1 MNIFIIV
8 QPFAAVCFAFRP
20 SFSHYFCLFLIWFS
34 CLTTLIVILP
44 FSSYCYLYPSYF
56 IHLSHLLAPSPWTVQ
71 YCHVLALTD
80 TITLLFSWNLMLNA
94 SRLSPIYNSVD
105 WPLFPTTRGFIYQL
119 IQSVRCT
126 SVVRT
131 RVNVSDQID
140 RGTYIRDGL
149 LLKIKILHI
158 YLYFIATEYWWNNA
172 LVEYIDNWTQSYSQI
187 IIYRNHQKIIFNG
200 WVINDV

>member
-149 LLKIKILHI
+149 FSQNQNFTYLSVLHSHRVLMK
-158 YLYFIATEYWWNNA
+158 YCPCG
-172 LVEYIDNWTQSYSQI
+172 
-187 IIYRNHQKIIFNG
+187 IYRQLNRNNHIPKSSKNNI
-200 WVINDV
+200 

>member
-1 MNIFIIV
+1 MTSAVLALTNATWTFLLLSNLLLQYVLPSVRHSVIISV
-8 QPFAAVCFAFRP
+8 
-20 SFSHYFCLFLIWFS
+20 SLIWFS
-34 CLTTLIVILP
+34 CFTTLIVILP

-105 WPLFPTTRGFIYQL
+105 WPLFPTTRSFIYQL

-149 LLKIKILHI
+149 FSQNQNFTYLSVLHSHRV
-158 YLYFIATEYWWNNA
+158 LM
-172 LVEYIDNWTQSYSQI
+172 
-187 IIYRNHQKIIFNG
+187 K
-200 WVINDV
+200 